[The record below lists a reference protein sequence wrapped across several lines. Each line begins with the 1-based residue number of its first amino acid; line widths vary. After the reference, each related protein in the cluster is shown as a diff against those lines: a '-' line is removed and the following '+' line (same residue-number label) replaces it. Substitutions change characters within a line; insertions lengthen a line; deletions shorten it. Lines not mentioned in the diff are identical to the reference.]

1 MKWIDIT
8 VDGVNLSVRFEVETY
23 QREPFSWGASRGED
37 TEIEI
42 DAIYVGD
49 VDITKLLPEEKIKE
63 IEEIVEEEL

>member
-37 TEIEI
+37 MEIEI

-49 VDITKLLPEEKIKE
+49 VDITKLLPEEKIEE

>member
-8 VDGVNLSVRFEVETY
+8 VDGVPLSVRFEVETY
-23 QREPFSWGASRGED
+23 QREPFSWGASRGEETD
-37 TEIEI
+37 IEI

-49 VDITKLLPEEKIKE
+49 VDITKLLPEEKIEE

>member
-8 VDGVNLSVRFEVETY
+8 VDGVPLSVRFEVETY

-42 DAIYVGD
+42 DAVYVGD
-49 VDITKLLPEEKIKE
+49 VDITKLLTEEKIEE

>member
-8 VDGVNLSVRFEVETY
+8 VDGVPLSVRFEGETY
-23 QREPFSWGASRGED
+23 KREPFSWGAARGED

-49 VDITKLLPEEKIKE
+49 VDITKLLPEEKIEE

>member
-23 QREPFSWGASRGED
+23 QREPFSWGASRGEE

-49 VDITKLLPEEKIKE
+49 VDITKLLTEEKIEE

>member
-8 VDGVNLSVRFEVETY
+8 VDSVPLSVRFDVERY

-49 VDITKLLPEEKIKE
+49 VDITKLLPEEKIEE

>member
-49 VDITKLLPEEKIKE
+49 VDITKLLPEEKIEE

>member
-8 VDGVNLSVRFEVETY
+8 VDGVPLSVRFEVETY

-49 VDITKLLPEEKIKE
+49 VDITKLLPEEKIEE
-63 IEEIVEEEL
+63 IKEIVEEEL

>member
-23 QREPFSWGASRGED
+23 QREPFSWGASRGEE

-49 VDITKLLPEEKIKE
+49 VDITKLLPEEKIEE

>member
-8 VDGVNLSVRFEVETY
+8 VDGVPLSVRFEVETY

-42 DAIYVGD
+42 DAVYVGD
-49 VDITKLLPEEKIKE
+49 VDITKLLTEEKIEE
-63 IEEIVEEEL
+63 IEEIVKEEL

>member
-8 VDGVNLSVRFEVETY
+8 VDGVHLSVRFEVETY

-37 TEIEI
+37 TDIEI

-49 VDITKLLPEEKIKE
+49 VDITKLLPEEKIEE

>member
-8 VDGVNLSVRFEVETY
+8 VDGVHLSVRFEVERY
-23 QREPFSWGASRGED
+23 QREPFSWGASRGDD

-49 VDITKLLPEEKIKE
+49 VDITKLLPEEKIEE

>member
-8 VDGVNLSVRFEVETY
+8 VDGVPLSVRFEVETY

-37 TEIEI
+37 TDIEI
-42 DAIYVGD
+42 DAVYVGD
-49 VDITKLLPEEKIKE
+49 VDITKLLTEEKIEE

>member
-8 VDGVNLSVRFEVETY
+8 VDGVNLSVRFEVERY

-49 VDITKLLPEEKIKE
+49 VDITKLLPEEKIEE

>member
-8 VDGVNLSVRFEVETY
+8 VDGVPLSVRFEVETY

-37 TEIEI
+37 TDIEI

-49 VDITKLLPEEKIKE
+49 VDITKLLTEEKIEE
-63 IEEIVEEEL
+63 IEEIVKEEL

>member
-8 VDGVNLSVRFEVETY
+8 VDGVPLSVRFEVETY

-49 VDITKLLPEEKIKE
+49 VDITKLLPEEKIEE
-63 IEEIVEEEL
+63 IEKIVEEEL

>member
-8 VDGVNLSVRFEVETY
+8 VDGVNLSVRFDVETY

-49 VDITKLLPEEKIKE
+49 VDITKLLPEEKIEE

>member
-49 VDITKLLPEEKIKE
+49 VDITKLLPEEKIEE
-63 IEEIVEEEL
+63 IEEIIEEEL

>member
-49 VDITKLLPEEKIKE
+49 VDITKLLSEEKIEE

>member
-8 VDGVNLSVRFEVETY
+8 VDGVPLSVCFEVETY

-49 VDITKLLPEEKIKE
+49 VDITKLLPEEKIEE

>member
-8 VDGVNLSVRFEVETY
+8 VDGVPLSVRFEVETY

-37 TEIEI
+37 TDIEI

-49 VDITKLLPEEKIKE
+49 VDITKLLPEEKIEE

>member
-8 VDGVNLSVRFEVETY
+8 VDGVPLSVRFEVETY

-49 VDITKLLPEEKIKE
+49 VDITKLLTEEKIEE

>member
-8 VDGVNLSVRFEVETY
+8 VDGVHLSVRFEFERY

-49 VDITKLLPEEKIKE
+49 VDITKLLPEEKIEE

>member
-8 VDGVNLSVRFEVETY
+8 VDGVPLSVRFEVETY
-23 QREPFSWGASRGED
+23 KREPFSWGASRGED

-49 VDITKLLPEEKIKE
+49 VDITKLLPEEKIEE

>member
-8 VDGVNLSVRFEVETY
+8 VDGVNLSVRFDVETY
-23 QREPFSWGASRGED
+23 QREPFSWGASRGEE

-49 VDITKLLPEEKIKE
+49 VDITKLLPEEKIEE

>member
-49 VDITKLLPEEKIKE
+49 VDITKLLPEEKIEE
-63 IEEIVEEEL
+63 IKEIVEEEL

>member
-8 VDGVNLSVRFEVETY
+8 VDGVPLSVRFEVETY
-23 QREPFSWGASRGED
+23 QREPFSWGASRGEE

-49 VDITKLLPEEKIKE
+49 VDITKLLTEEKIEE

>member
-8 VDGVNLSVRFEVETY
+8 VDGVNLSVRFEVERY

-49 VDITKLLPEEKIKE
+49 VDITKCDEKESREK
-63 IEEIVEEEL
+63 V